1 MRVMVLVKASPM
13 SEAGQ
18 FPADATE
25 KLLADMGRYNEELVS
40 AGIMVSG
47 EGLKPSEFGVR
58 VRFSGKERAVTNG
71 PFAESR
77 ELVAG
82 FWIWNVK
89 SMDEAIEWVK
99 KSPNPMP
106 DDSDIE
112 IRPIAEFEDF
122 GDAMTPELRAREEAM
137 RDQLEREA

>member
-1 MRVMVLVKASPM
+1 MALVKASPM

-18 FPADATE
+18 FPADAME

-58 VRFSGKERAVTNG
+58 VRFSGNERAETNG

-89 SMDEAIEWVK
+89 SMDEAIERVK
-99 KSPNPMP
+99 KCPNPMP

-112 IRPIAEFEDF
+112 ICPFVEFEDF
-122 GDAMTPELRAREEAM
+122 GEALTPEIQAREEAL
-137 RDQLEREA
+137 RGE